1 MRVEVV
7 DSLAAIGKGK
17 GGFWEDEIN
26 YDWYAG
32 I

>member
-7 DSLAAIGKGK
+7 DSLARFGRGK
-17 GGFWEDEIN
+17 GGFWEDDGN